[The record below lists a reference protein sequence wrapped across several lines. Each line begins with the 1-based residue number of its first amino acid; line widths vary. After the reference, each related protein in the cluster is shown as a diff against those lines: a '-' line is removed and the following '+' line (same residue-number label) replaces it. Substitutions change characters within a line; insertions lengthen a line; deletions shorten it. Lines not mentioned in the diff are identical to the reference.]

1 MFSVLEGVDG
11 VDNEGVGHFVKEKFL
26 IYDGI
31 NAFLHNDSKMKTQ
44 LLGLGYLFHREYL
57 L

>member
-11 VDNEGVGHFVKEKFL
+11 IDNEGVRHFVEEKFL
-26 IYDGI
+26 IDDGI

-44 LLGLGYLFHREYL
+44 LLRLGYLFHREYL